1 VTTGTT
7 KTLTVTAAMNG
18 KYLMV
23 EEKATNTVGNAVK
36 FSASTAVVQQPL
48 NGGTVANLS
57 GPSLVGS
64 ELTVTGDTYLGFPS
78 VTSRTYTWYQCT
90 AAVTRPAN
98 NAATPAGCTAI
109 PLAGS
114 ESTFTLTSNQLG
126 RHIVAKVVASNGV
139 AGSSITKWTA
149 SAGPIASPPQ

>member
-1 VTTGTT
+1 
-7 KTLTVTAAMNG
+7 MNG

-48 NGGTVANLS
+48 NGGDGANLT
-57 GPSLVGS
+57 GDALVGS
-64 ELTVTGDTYLGFPS
+64 ELTVTGDTYSGFPS
-78 VTSRTYTWYQCT
+78 VTSRVYTWYQCT
-90 AAVTRPAN
+90 AAVSRPAN

-114 ESTFTLTSNQLG
+114 ASTFTLSSNQTG
-126 RHIVAKVVASNGV
+126 RHVIAKVVASNGV
-139 AGSSITKWTA
+139 GTSSLTKWTA
-149 SAGPIASPPQ
+149 SRGPIVNPTP